1 MERYHL
7 NYPDM
12 KKIKNKDLKDKEWV
26 SLYQPKGLGDKPDFS
41 IIAPNAKKIELG
53 NVKITDINF
62 GPNVEAIEMYSIS
75 GIEYIDFA
83 KAAPNAKD
91 IRLTGFYVQNPG
103 QLKFGSKLEDLRLH
117 DNVRASGEWDFAKIA
132 PTAKRIALRG
142 YWFDKVPFLVFG
154 PNLQELY
161 LIETMYPFHGQDI
174 VDFGKIAPSLKTV
187 SFRCSTLGKV
197 FLWFGNNVED
207 IDLSETIDTPCIQFE
222 ERAPNAKKIN
232 LYNARIGTYSRVSA
246 PLSAEVIIGGRNVE
260 MSLAIKNGLQIVH
273 RMDR

>member
-7 NYPDM
+7 NFPDM
-12 KKIKNKDLKDKEWV
+12 EKVKYKDLKDKEWV
-26 SLYQPKGLGDKPDFS
+26 SLCHPKGLGDKPDFS
-41 IIAPNAKKIELG
+41 IISPNAKKIELCDA
-53 NVKITDINF
+53 KITDINF

-103 QLKFGSKLEDLRLH
+103 QLKFGSKLEDLRLY
-117 DNVRASGEWDFAKIA
+117 DDIKASGEWDFAKIA
-132 PTAKRIALRG
+132 PTAKRITLRG
-142 YWFDKVPFLVFG
+142 YWFDEVPFLGFG

-161 LIETMYPFHGQDI
+161 LIGTMYPFHGQDI
-174 VDFGKIAPSLKTV
+174 VDFRQIAPNVKTV
-187 SFRCSTLGKV
+187 SFRSSTLGNV

-207 IDLSETIDTPCIQFE
+207 IDLSETIATPCIQFE
-222 ERAPNAKKIN
+222 KRAPNAKKIN
-232 LYNARIGTYSRVSA
+232 LYNARIGKYSLVSA
-246 PLSAEVIIGGRNVE
+246 PLSSEVIIGGRNVE
-260 MSLAIKNGLQIVH
+260 MSLAIKNGLQIVR